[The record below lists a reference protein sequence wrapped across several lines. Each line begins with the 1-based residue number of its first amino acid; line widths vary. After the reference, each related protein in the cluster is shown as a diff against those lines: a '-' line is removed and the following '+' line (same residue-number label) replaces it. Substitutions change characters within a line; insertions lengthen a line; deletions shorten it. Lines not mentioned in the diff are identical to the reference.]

1 MRHPNIVQYMGMS
14 KTDEDVY
21 IITEY
26 LNGGDL
32 YDKLRDKNIKFS
44 WKRRVNLAIET
55 CRAVCFSK
63 FTKIHSMYSIINE
76 NIQIAYLHSR
86 GVVHRDLKSQN
97 LLVNENFQNKK
108 FKNNQIT

>member
-32 YDKLRDKNIKFS
+32 YDKLRNKETKLS
-44 WKRRVNLAIET
+44 WKRRVNLAIDT
-55 CRAVCFSK
+55 CRAVCFYISQKYIKLISK
-63 FTKIHSMYSIINE
+63 IRLPICIHVELCIEI
-76 NIQIAYLHSR
+76 
-86 GVVHRDLKSQN
+86 
-97 LLVNENFQNKK
+97 
-108 FKNNQIT
+108 